1 MKEID
6 EFLRENKPVVKDDPT
21 FLLETRRRM
30 EQVEGIKVEVDRQ
43 RSHGRVALIIALVAG
58 LALGVFATTV
68 AFLYPF
74 DLQSV
79 GGGFLQSIRVF
90 LETWKHYLVYP
101 VAALAVTLSLVLTLG
116 GRKTARL

>member
-6 EFLRENKPVVKDDPT
+6 EFLRENKPALKDDPT
-21 FLLETRRRM
+21 FLLETRRRL
-30 EQVEGIKVEVDRQ
+30 EQVEGIKAEVDRQ
-43 RSHGRVALIIALVAG
+43 RSHGRVALIIALAAG

-68 AFLYPF
+68 AFLYPV

-79 GGGFLQSIRVF
+79 GGGFLQNVRVF
-90 LETWKHYLVYP
+90 LETWKHFLVYP